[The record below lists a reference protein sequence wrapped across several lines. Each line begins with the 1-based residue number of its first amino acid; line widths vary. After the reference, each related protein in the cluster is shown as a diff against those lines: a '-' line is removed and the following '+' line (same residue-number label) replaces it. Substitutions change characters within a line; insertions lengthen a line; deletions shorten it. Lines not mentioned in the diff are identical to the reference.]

1 MKPEKKTPTADTR
14 VAGRVLYAVVA
25 LTLVVMAVVVG
36 ATAAANRAR
45 RGTVST
51 VVTRAPEAGTR
62 KAPAVTSRPVPQ
74 RTEPVTESPATAPA
88 PETEKQAP
96 TVAPVADTLPTF
108 LSPVRGTAGKA
119 YSGSALV
126 WSDTMNDYR
135 VHGGLDLSAPVGE
148 AVTAPAD
155 GVVREI
161 WKDPMMG
168 WCISLAHSGGAVLTI
183 KNVAADFPEG
193 IVPGREVK
201 TGELIAAVGDGAL
214 AELAEAP
221 HVHVELEIDGT
232 RVDPAGYFAASS
244 LAPAGEDYEDR

>member
-1 MKPEKKTPTADTR
+1 MKPEKKTPTSDGR
-14 VAGRVLYAVVA
+14 FAGKVLYAVVA
-25 LTLVVMAVVVG
+25 LAVG
-36 ATAAANRAR
+36 ATAAANKAK

-51 VVTRAPEAGTR
+51 VVTRAPEAVT
-62 KAPAVTSRPVPQ
+62 KAPAAVTSRP
-74 RTEPVTESPATAPA
+74 A
-88 PETEKQAP
+88 PETRAPGTEPAESAAAPETDKPAP
-96 TVAPVADTLPTF
+96 TAAPVADTLPTF
-108 LSPVRGTAGKA
+108 LSPVRGSVGKA

-135 VHGGLDLSAPVGE
+135 VHGGLDLSASVGD

-155 GVVREI
+155 GVVKEI

-168 WCISLAHSGGAVLTI
+168 WCISLSHAGGAVLTV
-183 KNVAADFPEG
+183 KNVAADFPDG
-193 IVPGREVK
+193 ITPGKEVRA
-201 TGELIAAVGDGAL
+201 GELIAAVGDGAL

-232 RVDPAGYFAASS
+232 RVDPARYLAVSS